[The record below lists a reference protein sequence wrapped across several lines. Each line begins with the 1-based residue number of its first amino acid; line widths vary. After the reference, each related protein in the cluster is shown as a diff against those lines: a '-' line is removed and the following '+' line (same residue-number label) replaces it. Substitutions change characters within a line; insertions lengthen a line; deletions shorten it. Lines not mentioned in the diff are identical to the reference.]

1 MALLHHIFVTLRWM
15 MHFTKHFLPAD
26 SCSIYHDLQQGPTL
40 ESRLVRV
47 KLSSGPAACLIC
59 TCVPPLGISEPMQ
72 VAETFTF
79 PIPMDQLPP
88 ESQDQLMKL
97 LPAAAARKH
106 ACPTGTCPLRKTDS
120 GASNTKSNNGSRS
133 KDDATVRDNDS
144 VKEEGEAAGG
154 EAELAEL
161 QLSDWVR
168 LDTCVTVVDA
178 SVFLDNLHSIEELRD
193 R

>member
-1 MALLHHIFVTLRWM
+1 
-15 MHFTKHFLPAD
+15 
-26 SCSIYHDLQQGPTL
+26 
-40 ESRLVRV
+40 
-47 KLSSGPAACLIC
+47 
-59 TCVPPLGISEPMQ
+59 MQ

-106 ACPTGTCPLRKTDS
+106 ACPTGTCPLKKTDS
-120 GASNTKSNNGSRS
+120 GASNTKGNNGSRS
-133 KDDATVRDNDS
+133 RDDAKVRDTDFA
-144 VKEEGEAAGG
+144 KPEAGEAVQADDG